1 MEFVKIIITSVGSVA
16 ALFLMTKLIGN
27 KQMNQLNLF
36 DYINGITIGSIGA
49 ELAIT
54 TEKDFWKPLVALII
68 YALATFTI
76 NLLAGKSI
84 KLRRF
89 LEGKS
94 IILMENRKLLYEN
107 FKKSKI
113 DLNEFL
119 TLCRVEGYFDLNQI
133 DTAIIEP
140 NGRISFLPV
149 ENQRPV
155 TPKDMNIALQQ
166 SHIQKCV
173 IIDGEIMEN
182 NLKRTGFDL
191 NYLKSKLK
199 EQKLSKSDVFLGI
212 GDNSGVFTFYK
223 YETAGHPD
231 DPFQ

>member
-1 MEFVKIIITSVGSVA
+1 MEFLKIIITSIGSVA
-16 ALFLMTKLIGN
+16 ALFFMTKLIGN

-54 TEKDFWKPLVALII
+54 TEKDFWKPLTSLII
-68 YALATFTI
+68 YAFATFFI
-76 NLLAGKSI
+76 NLIASKSI

-94 IILMENRKLLYEN
+94 IILMENSKLFPEN

-119 TLCRVEGYFDLNQI
+119 TLCRVAGYFDISQI
-133 DTAIIEP
+133 DTAVIEP

-149 ENQRPV
+149 EKNRPL
-155 TPKDMNIALQQ
+155 TPQ
-166 SHIQKCV
+166 
-173 IIDGEIMEN
+173 
-182 NLKRTGFDL
+182 
-191 NYLKSKLK
+191 
-199 EQKLSKSDVFLGI
+199 DVDI
-212 GDNSGVFTFYK
+212 SP
-223 YETAGHPD
+223 A
-231 DPFQ
+231 

>member
-1 MEFVKIIITSVGSVA
+1 MEFLKIIITSIGSVA
-16 ALFLMTKLIGN
+16 ALFFMTKLIGN

-54 TEKDFWKPLVALII
+54 TEKDFWKPLTSLII
-68 YALATFTI
+68 YAFATFFI
-76 NLLAGKSI
+76 NLIASKSI

-94 IILMENRKLLYEN
+94 IILMENSKLFPEN

-119 TLCRVEGYFDLNQI
+119 TLCRVAGYFDISQI
-133 DTAIIEP
+133 DTAVIEP

-149 ENQRPV
+149 EKNRPL
-155 TPKDMNIALQQ
+155 TPQDMDISPAQ
-166 SHIQKCV
+166 SRIVKTI
-173 IIDGEIMEN
+173 IIDGKVMSD
-182 NLKRTGFDL
+182 NLRLTGYDV
-191 NYLKSKLK
+191 NYLNARLK
-199 EQKLSKSDVFLGI
+199 EQKLTAKEVFLGTC
-212 GDNSGVFTFYK
+212 DSSGSFIFYK
-223 YETAGHPD
+223 YENAKHKN